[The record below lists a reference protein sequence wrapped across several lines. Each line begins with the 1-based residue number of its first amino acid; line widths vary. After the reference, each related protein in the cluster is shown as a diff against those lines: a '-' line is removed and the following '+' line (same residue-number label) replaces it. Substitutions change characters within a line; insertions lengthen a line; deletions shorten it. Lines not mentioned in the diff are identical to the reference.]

1 MYTSEGRGLALRH
14 NVTFAEVSVAE
25 AAAELCE
32 LLDRAVLRSW
42 RDAASQ
48 SASQSASQAAR
59 DGHEKTRRAG
69 VWSLLTTI
77 LGGGRAP
84 AAGGQGRHGRSSLP
98 PDLGLEL
105 SSLHT
110 KELKRSTDNSTNRY
124 FPTAYG
130 II

>member
-1 MYTSEGRGLALRH
+1 MISTNTPDTPPLFAQVYTSEGRGLALRH

-48 SASQSASQAAR
+48 SASQAAR
-59 DGHEKTRRAG
+59 DGHEKTRRPG

-84 AAGGQGRHGRSSLP
+84 AAGGEGDGLHGAVP
-98 PDLGLEL
+98 VD
-105 SSLHT
+105 T
-110 KELKRSTDNSTNRY
+110 
-124 FPTAYG
+124 
-130 II
+130 

>member
-1 MYTSEGRGLALRH
+1 MITPPLFAQVYTSEGRGLALRH

-48 SASQSASQAAR
+48 SASQPAR
-59 DGHEKTRRAG
+59 DGHEKTRRPG

-84 AAGGQGRHGRSSLP
+84 AAGGQGGHGRSSLP

-105 SSLHT
+105 PHHT
-110 KELKRSTDNSTNRY
+110 KEVN
-124 FPTAYG
+124 
-130 II
+130 